1 MLCTARAP
9 YVGSLSIA
17 TPHRDAH
24 SSSAS
29 EWLSDDDVHVH
40 ELSLVR
46 PQQDTRRGTLVA
58 HLPDTLALLH
68 CSTAHGGFVQAA
80 MWKVSSEQ
88 AAEANDILVSTS
100 AQAKAVTRRA
110 TSESQFCK
118 IGQSRDHLRRV
129 SDEKREE
136 KCRRFPGVRLRK
148 PLCTAPPRCCPRT
161 SRARRLGII
170 GPHKCFHVKLLS
182 RIIEYRPGV
191 QWHTDVKRARVVI
204 ELFGLDV
211 ETSEPAPTLGIKY
224 RPGKKTAQE
233 VSCATSKTILRMRT
247 EAQNRGAAGT
257 VLYHAWN
264 SPVLPIL
271 FVRI

>member
-1 MLCTARAP
+1 MSSFYKNILHRTDDDRMLCTARAP

-80 MWKVSSEQ
+80 MWKVSGEQ
-88 AAEANDILVSTS
+88 AAAANDILVSTS

-118 IGQSRDHLRRV
+118 IV
-129 SDEKREE
+129 
-136 KCRRFPGVRLRK
+136 
-148 PLCTAPPRCCPRT
+148 
-161 SRARRLGII
+161 SRAII
-170 GPHKCFHVKLLS
+170 
-182 RIIEYRPGV
+182 
-191 QWHTDVKRARVVI
+191 
-204 ELFGLDV
+204 
-211 ETSEPAPTLGIKY
+211 
-224 RPGKKTAQE
+224 
-233 VSCATSKTILRMRT
+233 
-247 EAQNRGAAGT
+247 
-257 VLYHAWN
+257 
-264 SPVLPIL
+264 
-271 FVRI
+271 